1 MAFEFKN
8 YFEQFSEKLMEVD
21 SENLIQ
27 AANLITQ
34 HSLLGGK
41 LIFIGNGGSAAISS
55 HLAVD
60 FTKACKIRSI
70 NFNEADLVTCFSN
83 DYGYQNW
90 CKEALA
96 AYADSTDIV
105 VLISSSGNSENILN
119 AARYCVDNNL
129 KLITFSG
136 FSAKN
141 PLRSYGDL
149 NFYVSSDLYN
159 FVEMVH
165 HTWLVAIV
173 DLLAG
178 VELRGG

>member
-8 YFEQFSEKLMEVD
+8 YFERFSEKLMEVD
-21 SENLIQ
+21 PENLTK
-27 AANLITQ
+27 AANLITK
-34 HSLLGGK
+34 HRLLGGK

-55 HLAVD
+55 HLSVD

-70 NFNEADLVTCFSN
+70 NFNEADLLTCFSN
-83 DYGYQNW
+83 DYGYSNW
-90 CKEALA
+90 CKEALS
-96 AYADSTDIV
+96 AYADASDIV
-105 VLISSSGNSENILN
+105 ILISSSGTSENILN
-119 AARYCVDNNL
+119 AARFCVQNNL

-136 FSAKN
+136 FSSKN

-149 NFYVSSDLYN
+149 NFYVSSDIYN

-173 DLLAG
+173 DLLSG
-178 VELRGG
+178 VDLRGR